1 MAGMEGFVPLPTAR
15 KEQRGGDFDY
25 PSIYQVIRYKG
36 IFDINELYRIINDWL
51 VSKGYQVHES
61 KYKSIALQT
70 GGKER
75 TFDWNAHRKMTE
87 FIEVWIFL
95 HFQFQD
101 MMEVEVVK
109 EGKKVKLYKGL
120 IMVRVEHK
128 LVFDFSERMGGTKWS
143 AAIVEFMTKIMW
155 KKKIDTLWEDKLRFK
170 TYELMNVIKE
180 SLDFMTKGNEHYD
193 VW

>member
-1 MAGMEGFVPLPTAR
+1 MAGMEGFVPLPTAG
-15 KEQRGGDFDY
+15 KEQIGGEFEET
-25 PSIYQVIRYKG
+25 SIYQVIRYKG

-51 VSKGYQVHES
+51 VSKGYQVQEH

-87 FIEVWIFL
+87 FITIWIFL

-109 EGKKVKLYKGL
+109 EGKKVKLHKGL
-120 IMVRVEHK
+120 IMIRVQHK
-128 LVFDFSERMGGTKWS
+128 LEFDFSERMGKTKWS
-143 AAIVEFMTKIMW
+143 AAIVEFMQKAMW
-155 KKKIDTLWEDKLRFK
+155 RKKIDTLWEDKLRFK

-180 SLDFMTKGNEHYD
+180 ALDFMTKGNEHYD

>member
-1 MAGMEGFVPLPTAR
+1 MSGMEGFVRSPDTGKGQP
-15 KEQRGGDFDY
+15 GDFGAD
-25 PSIYQVIRYKG
+25 SLYQVIRYKG
-36 IFDINELYRIINDWL
+36 IFDIDELYRIINDWL

-75 TFDWNAHRKMTE
+75 TFDWNAHRKMTD
-87 FIEVWIFL
+87 FITVWIFL

-109 EGKKVKLYKGL
+109 DGKKVKLHKGL
-120 IMVRVEHK
+120 IMVRIIHRLE
-128 LVFDFSERMGGTKWS
+128 FDFAERMGRSQIGN
-143 AAIVEFMTKIMW
+143 AIVDFMTKIMW
-155 KKKIDTLWEDKLRFK
+155 KKKIDSLWEDKLRFK
-170 TYELMNVIKE
+170 CYELANVIKE